1 MSSQFLWS
9 FLKNN
14 TWIQF
19 SWSSK
24 KKSKILL
31 KILKRLKRS
40 VWGQIYEASDYLKR
54 DEKEKSGLY

>member
-1 MSSQFLWS
+1 M
-9 FLKNN
+9 N
-14 TWIQF
+14 TIF
-19 SWSSK
+19 MK
-24 KKSKILL
+24 FEKKSKILL